1 MWRVKTICHECNKSI
16 ALGAIIMI
24 LVYLADFY
32 GNSFESKETVCNWN
46 LFNTP
51 LI

>member
-16 ALGAIIMI
+16 GAIIMI
-24 LVYLADFY
+24 LVYLPDFY
-32 GNSFESKETVCNWN
+32 VKSFESKEAASNWN